1 MAYFVETAKLVLFN
15 KKPREINI
23 LGASCCKC
31 GASNGQKLITRE
43 ERVGC
48 LMSPFTYC
56 KPCLT
61 EVEQERSAYLYQRS
75 NFCNN
80 CDVKFEK
87 PYRKNRKIF
96 HISGGFNSYWINLC
110 PACYETEV
118 ERTPK
123 GQEDE
128 DLWSKDSGTDDKR
141 PWQELPLNREK
152 ESEIRTFSDL

>member
-1 MAYFVETAKLVLFN
+1 MYCVETANLMLFS
-15 KKPREINI
+15 KKPREIRN

-31 GASNGQKLITRE
+31 GASDGQKLITRE

-48 LMSPFTYC
+48 LISPFTYC

-61 EVEQERSAYLYQRS
+61 KIDQERSAYEYQRS

-80 CDVKFEK
+80 CDVKFDK
-87 PYRKNRKIF
+87 PYRKTRKPLL
-96 HISGGFNSYWINLC
+96 ISGGINSYWINLC

-123 GQEDE
+123 GHEDE
-128 DLWSKDSGTDDKR
+128 DLWSSDSVTDDKGF
-141 PWQELPLNREK
+141 W
-152 ESEIRTFSDL
+152 